1 MKKNEET
8 FTIDK
13 GLALGLALV
22 VLLRGILEVFFASK
36 LKSSGFTQG
45 LRMLGWG
52 LFAASFFCLV
62 IRFFK
67 NALGKAKGRMLLC
80 LAALLIAL
88 GIIMLILSINQSALS
103 ARLVIDFLISIDGSK
118 PVLGIIAIVFL
129 LLLLVGTIGSAVL
142 LTKEASTKSGFS
154 WLFLAAIF
162 SNLAVLVLRHKW
174 AIILVGAVVIIINL
188 ASSSSKRKRRGS
200 SSYYGTSSSSPSASS
215 YSSTPRST
223 YSSTSQ
229 NTYSSSS
236 GSQSSSGS
244 DHHRDDAE
252 IRRYEGLLD
261 KVKDGIQ
268 YKERALSDY
277 RSNLNSAEKNGGK
290 DGLYTADEYRGM
302 IEKTKYE
309 LEEANRKKKEYE
321 NEIARLKRG

>member
-1 MKKNEET
+1 MKKNDES

-13 GLALGLALV
+13 GLALGLAFV

-36 LKSSGFTQG
+36 LKSSAFTQG
-45 LRMLGWG
+45 LRTLGWG

-67 NALGKAKGRMLLC
+67 NSLGKAKRRMLLC

-129 LLLLVGTIGSAVL
+129 LLFLVGTIGSVVL
-142 LTKEASTKSGFS
+142 LAKEASTKSGFS

-188 ASSSSKRKRRGS
+188 ASGSSKRKRRGS

-229 NTYSSSS
+229 NAYSSSS

-252 IRRYEGLLD
+252 IRRYEGLLEN
-261 KVKDGIQ
+261 VKEDIK
-268 YKERALSDY
+268 YKERALADD
-277 RSNLNSAEKNGGK
+277 RSNLNSAVKNGGK
-290 DGLYTADEYRGM
+290 SGLYTADEYRDM
-302 IEKTKYE
+302 IRNTEYA
-309 LEEANRKKKEYE
+309 LDDLVRRKKEYE

>member
-129 LLLLVGTIGSAVL
+129 LLFLVGTIGSVVL
-142 LTKEASTKSGFS
+142 LAKEASTKSGFS

-174 AIILVGAVVIIINL
+174 AIILVGAVAIIVML
-188 ASSSSKRKRRGS
+188 SSGSKRKRRGS
-200 SSYYGTSSSSPSASS
+200 SSYYRTSSSSPSTSS

-236 GSQSSSGS
+236 GLQSSSGS

-261 KVKDGIQ
+261 NVKDDI
-268 YKERALSDY
+268 KDKDRALSDY

-309 LEEANRKKKEYE
+309 LEEANRRKKEYE
-321 NEIARLKRG
+321 REIERLKRG